1 MRIAVFDYAVTPTN
15 PAGSCHRLLI
25 ERLCDQHEFT
35 VFAPRFDNPRP
46 DRVRWIPV
54 YSILRP
60 LAVLFLSFHLS
71 ALVKYLRFRRQ
82 GHFSLVQSIESNF
95 GCSDVVY
102 AHFCHR
108 WFLRHYWSSS
118 KPSGIRGFMRWADHF
133 LHAALEPAIFRRAK
147 WIVAASSSLAN
158 EIEQQY
164 PFVASKLRTIP
175 NAVDADAYTVDPSFD
190 RTAFRERIGVEE
202 NHLLVVFVALGQF
215 ERKGLPLLIEAF
227 AGLSEESLRLC
238 VVGGT
243 TDLIGSYKREVE
255 RRGLTHRVQF
265 AGVQA
270 NVRPY
275 LWAADLLALPSHY
288 EVFPLVVLQAAAA
301 AIPLLVT
308 RKGGGDQLGGDGCL
322 LVEPRVEDIR
332 RGLEDFLKLD
342 LAQRTAL
349 SRAARL
355 RAEMFRND
363 SFVDRWSELYS
374 EIATVQ
380 AEGCAHG

>member
-1 MRIAVFDYAVTPTN
+1 MRIAVFDYAVTLTN

-60 LAVLFLSFHLS
+60 LAALFLSFHLS
-71 ALVKYLRFRRQ
+71 ALVKYFRFRQR
-82 GHFSLVQSIESNF
+82 GRFSLVQSIESNF

-108 WFLRHYWSSS
+108 WFLDHHWKSC
-118 KPSGIRGFMRWADHF
+118 KPSGIRGLMRWVDHV

-147 WIVAASSSLAN
+147 WIVAASASLAR

-175 NAVDADAYTVDPSFD
+175 NAADADAYQVDPSFD
-190 RTAFRERIGVEE
+190 RAAFRAQIGLEE
-202 NHLLVVFVALGQF
+202 NQFLVVFVALGQF
-215 ERKGLPLLIEAF
+215 ERKGLPLLIDAI
-227 AGLSEESLRLC
+227 AGLEDKGLKLF

-243 TDLIGSYKREVE
+243 KDLVGTYKREIE
-255 RRGLTHRVQF
+255 QRGLARRIQF
-265 AGVQA
+265 TGIQA
-270 NVRPY
+270 DVRPY
-275 LWAADLLALPSHY
+275 LWAADLMALPSHY

-308 RKGGGDQLGGDGCL
+308 PRGGGDQLGGAGCI
-322 LVEPRVEDIR
+322 LVEPRVEDVR
-332 RGLEDFLKLD
+332 RGLEDFVKLN
-342 LAQRTAL
+342 AAERSAL
-349 SRAARL
+349 SRAGRL
-355 RAEMFRND
+355 SAEMFRD
-363 SFVDRWSELYS
+363 DRFVDRWSELYS
-374 EIATVQ
+374 EIAVAQ
-380 AEGCAHG
+380 AEGGARG